1 MEGPIQLAKVTR
13 ILGRTGSRGG
23 VTQVRFTVTTRPGGL
38 LKQPQGTRGAVK
50 SGGRA
55 GLRCH
60 AQRGIA
66 AH

>member
-23 VTQVRFTVTTRPGGL
+23 VTQVRFTARPGGL
-38 LKQPQGTRGAVK
+38 LKQPQRARGAVK
-50 SGGRA
+50 SGDRA
-55 GLRCH
+55 GVRCH